1 MNKELLIALMQK
13 DLSEL
18 NVMLDGVA
26 EWEHVPTAISRLALS
41 KAENIV
47 ASLKELSSALSQQ
60 NRENEGKLS
69 EDNLLIDRYSSSQ
82 QEDSTL
88 EISVSDDEQSCEAAE
103 KEYSVPENN
112 EVVSEYNEEQEKN
125 LVATVADMVDVQP
138 SLNEIQQREVSVA
151 DSVMDKN
158 KVTDLIQSISL
169 GDRFRFQRELFSN
182 NGEEMMQVFH
192 DLNAMKSLDEA
203 HTYLQKNFR
212 WDKDNESVK
221 DFYALLNRKF

>member
-69 EDNLLIDRYSSSQ
+69 EDSLLIDRYSNSK

-88 EISVSDDEQSCEAAE
+88 EISVSDDEQSCEVAE

>member
-69 EDNLLIDRYSSSQ
+69 EDSLLIDRYSDSK

-88 EISVSDDEQSCEAAE
+88 EISVSDGEQSCEVAE
-103 KEYSVPENN
+103 EEYSVPENN

>member
-69 EDNLLIDRYSSSQ
+69 EDSLLIDSYSDSE

-88 EISVSDDEQSCEAAE
+88 EISVSDDEQSCEVAE

-169 GDRFRFQRELFSN
+169 GERFRFQRELFST

>member
-47 ASLKELSSALSQQ
+47 VSLKELSSALSQQ

-69 EDNLLIDRYSSSQ
+69 EDSLLIDRYSDSK

-88 EISVSDDEQSCEAAE
+88 ENSVSDDEQSCEVAE

-169 GDRFRFQRELFSN
+169 GDRLRLQRELFSN

-203 HTYLQKNFR
+203 RTYLQKNFR

>member
-1 MNKELLIALMQK
+1 MNKDLLIALMQK

-18 NVMLDGVA
+18 NVMLDGIA
-26 EWEHVPTAISRLALS
+26 EWERVPTAISRLALS

-60 NRENEGKLS
+60 NRENEDKLS
-69 EDNLLIDRYSSSQ
+69 DEIPLINNYS
-82 QEDSTL
+82 DSEQASPTT
-88 EISVSDDEQSCEAAE
+88 EPAVPDDEHPREMVEEMFSDP
-103 KEYSVPENN
+103 KND
-112 EVVSEYNEEQEKN
+112 EVVSENNEEQEKTS
-125 LVATVADMVDVQP
+125 VAIVADMVDVQP

-192 DLNAMKSLDEA
+192 DLNAMQSLDEA
-203 HTYLQKNFR
+203 LSYLQKNFR

>member
-69 EDNLLIDRYSSSQ
+69 EDSLLIDRYSNSK

-88 EISVSDDEQSCEAAE
+88 EISVSDDEQSCEVAE

-125 LVATVADMVDVQP
+125 LVATVADMVDVQA

>member
-60 NRENEGKLS
+60 NRESEGKLS
-69 EDNLLIDRYSSSQ
+69 EDSLLIDRYSSSK

-88 EISVSDDEQSCEAAE
+88 EISVSDDEQSCEVAE

>member
-26 EWEHVPTAISRLALS
+26 EWEHVPIAISRLALS

-69 EDNLLIDRYSSSQ
+69 EDSLLIDRYSNSK

-88 EISVSDDEQSCEAAE
+88 EISVSDDEQSCEVAE

>member
-1 MNKELLIALMQK
+1 MNKDLLIALMQK

-18 NVMLDGVA
+18 NVMLDGIA
-26 EWEHVPTAISRLALS
+26 EWERVPTAISRLALS

-60 NRENEGKLS
+60 NRENEDKLS
-69 EDNLLIDRYSSSQ
+69 DETPLINNYS
-82 QEDSTL
+82 DSEQAFPTI
-88 EISVSDDEQSCEAAE
+88 EPTVPDDEHPREMVE
-103 KEYSVPENN
+103 EILPEPKND
-112 EVVSEYNEEQEKN
+112 EVVSENNEEQEKTS
-125 LVATVADMVDVQP
+125 VAIVADMVDVQP

-192 DLNAMKSLDEA
+192 DLNAMQSLDEA
-203 HTYLQKNFR
+203 LSYLQKNFR

>member
-69 EDNLLIDRYSSSQ
+69 EDSLLIDRYSSSK

-88 EISVSDDEQSCEAAE
+88 EISVSDDEQSCEVAE

-125 LVATVADMVDVQP
+125 SVATVADMVDVQP

>member
-69 EDNLLIDRYSSSQ
+69 EDSLLIDRYSSSK

-88 EISVSDDEQSCEAAE
+88 EISVSDDEQSCEVAE
-103 KEYSVPENN
+103 EEYSVPENN
-112 EVVSEYNEEQEKN
+112 EVVSEYDEEQEKN

>member
-60 NRENEGKLS
+60 NRENEEKLS
-69 EDNLLIDRYSSSQ
+69 EDSLLIDRYSNSK

-88 EISVSDDEQSCEAAE
+88 EISVSDDEQSCEVAE

-125 LVATVADMVDVQP
+125 LVATVADMVDVRP